1 MALTVPTA
9 VLSSV
14 SPPPP
19 PSSFPG
25 AATFFDA
32 VAVPLQVD
40 PSELEAI
47 PHEEL
52 VWLFAMLTLL
62 LLFARGLGEVA
73 KRFGLPS
80 VVGELTA
87 GIVLGPSLLGAMS
100 ATAAAVEFTTGH
112 GVDLQSGIHLIS
124 VLSWIG
130 LIMLI
135 ILTGLETD
143 LDLIVSKATEAT
155 VIAFASIL
163 VPFGFGFAFA
173 WYLPETFLAEDG
185 SRLTFSLF
193 VAVAMSISA
202 IPVIAKILMDMG
214 QIRRNF
220 GQITLAAG
228 MINDTVG
235 WILLALVA
243 GLERTGQIELSSIG
257 GTIVSLVVILVFGF
271 TVGQRIVRWIFVQV
285 DNYIGGQMAK
295 ITTLMVLALAMGSI
309 THALELEVV
318 LGAFIVGILVGQVN
332 RFDYE
337 TEHVFEIVTLSIF
350 APIFF
355 AAAGL
360 RVDLGRLLEPTVFAI
375 AVAALAIAVAGKFV
389 GSYVGAKA
397 VGLGHWEGV
406 TMGAGLNARG
416 AMEIIVALVGFTLG
430 VLTIEMYSIIVAIAV
445 ITSIMAPPML
455 RYTLPRVPV
464 TEEERE
470 RIEREKR
477 QRRSFLGNVTR
488 ILLPT
493 RGGADTQYAA
503 RLLGPMIRNRDIEL
517 TSMYVADE
525 GDGGDDGSFGTL
537 LERFRNR
544 RATRSDGRGD
554 ARTDDSSTATD
565 ADLDETD
572 SRLVTPT
579 ERAADD
585 ASDELEREI
594 LAEHD
599 EDDEHDVT
607 EEVFELI
614 ERQLGEQSRSPRTLV
629 RKTEGRISDTI
640 LDESPNYDLTVL
652 GEAGRASDP
661 DEPLFS
667 ETVDE
672 VIQEA
677 STPTMVVSTPY
688 SGESALEEMDTRLRR
703 ILLPTAG
710 TEFNRHAAEIAFAIA
725 TQENAIVE
733 IVHVVDEPPVGERFV
748 EQPDLSKA
756 IEIGEEI
763 VDREAELGHEMGAEV
778 LTTVEVSNQPE
789 VTMVDLADQDD
800 VDLIIMGTEMRPI
813 SQRAF
818 YGHRVEHVIQN
829 APCPVVVLSSL

>member
-1 MALTVPTA
+1 MRLI
-9 VLSSV
+9 
-14 SPPPP
+14 
-19 PSSFPG
+19 
-25 AATFFDA
+25 D
-32 VAVPLQVD
+32 VPLQVD

-112 GVDLQSGIHLIS
+112 GVDLQVGINLIS

-143 LDLIVSKATEAT
+143 LDLILSKATEAT
-155 VIAFASIL
+155 VIAVASIV
-163 VPFGFGFAFA
+163 VPFALGFGFA
-173 WYLPETFLAEDG
+173 WYLPETFLAEGG

-243 GLERTGQIELSSIG
+243 GLERTGQVELSSIG
-257 GTIVSLVVILVFGF
+257 GTILSLAIILGVGF
-271 TVGQRIVRWIFVQV
+271 TIGQRVVRWIFVLV
-285 DNYIGGQMAK
+285 DNYVGGQMAK
-295 ITTLMVLALAMGSI
+295 ITTLMVLALGMGTV

-337 TEHVFEIVTLSIF
+337 TEHVFEMVTLSIF

-360 RVDLGRLLEPTVFAI
+360 RVDLGRLLEPTVFTVA
-375 AVAALAIAVAGKFV
+375 AAALAIAVVGKFV

-397 VGLGHWEGV
+397 VGLGHWEGI

-416 AMEIIVALVGFTLG
+416 AMEIIVALVGLTLG
-430 VLTIEMYSIIVAIAV
+430 VLTIEMYSIIVSIAV
-445 ITSIMAPPML
+445 LTSVMAPPML
-455 RYTLPRVPV
+455 RYTLPRVPM

-470 RIEREKR
+470 RIEREER
-477 QRRSFLGNVTR
+477 QRKSFLGAVAR

-503 RLLGPMIRNRDIEL
+503 RLLGPLIRDRDIEL
-517 TSMYVADE
+517 TSMYVATAR
-525 GDGGDDGSFGTL
+525 DGRDDGLFANPIDRLRG
-537 LERFRNR
+537 R
-544 RATRSDGRGD
+544 RPTRSDGSGPSED
-554 ARTDDSSTATD
+554 GSSTAATGD
-565 ADLDETD
+565 AAPDLEA
-572 SRLVTPT
+572 L
-579 ERAADD
+579 ADD
-585 ASDELEREI
+585 AEH
-594 LAEHD
+594 AESA
-599 EDDEHDVT
+599 EHDVT
-607 EEVFELI
+607 ARAFELI
-614 ERQLGEQSRSPRTLV
+614 ERRLGDQDRPPRTRV
-629 RKTEGRISDTI
+629 REVEGSVADTI
-640 LDESPNYDLTVL
+640 LDESTNYDLTVL
-652 GEAGRASDP
+652 GEAGRGRDP

-667 ETVDE
+667 ETVDR
-672 VIQEA
+672 VLQET
-677 STPTMVVSTPY
+677 SRPTMVVSTPY
-688 SGESALEEMDTRLRR
+688 SGESALEEMDAELRR

-710 TEFNRHAAEIAFAIA
+710 TEYNRHAAEIAFAIA
-725 TQENAIVE
+725 TRENAIVE
-733 IVHVVDEPPVGERFV
+733 IVHVVDEPPVDERFV
-748 EQPDLSKA
+748 DQPDLSKA
-756 IEIGEEI
+756 IGIGEEI
-763 VDREAELGHEMGAEV
+763 VDREADLGHEMGADV
-778 LTTVEVSNQPE
+778 LTTVEVSDRPE
-789 VTMVDLADQDD
+789 ATMVELAHQDD

-813 SQRAF
+813 SKRAF
-818 YGHRVEHVIQN
+818 YGHRVEHVLQN
-829 APCPVVVLSSL
+829 ADCPVAVVSSV